1 MEPEQEEKIEYKPIS
16 LESIAYFIKDEQK
29 DMQNPKTN
37 IEEDMLTIDMEEP
50 HSRAILHRISADN
63 ILPDLYELD
72 INHLDTQNDDL
83 VALLSR
89 HENKLDGLYFNYKA
103 SSSYRKLSYIF

>member
-1 MEPEQEEKIEYKPIS
+1 MPIS

-29 DMQNPKTN
+29 DMENPKTN
-37 IEEDMLTIDMEEP
+37 IEEDMLAIDMEES
-50 HSRAILHRISADN
+50 HSRAILHRISADS

-72 INHLDTQNDDL
+72 INHLDSHNEDL
-83 VALLSR
+83 ITLLSR

-103 SSSYRKLSYIF
+103 SSSYSKFLQFF